1 MLQDGSI
8 EAMQNNTITIHGV
21 LKATTMNF
29 LATLWQCVFGKNI
42 HNPAEVQ
49 QPTNDVPEAK
59 RRRFNWSLDLHK
71 IFTDCVKELKKEG
84 IGMFFYSPNLKHHS
98 FVLYSSHC

>member
-1 MLQDGSI
+1 M
-8 EAMQNNTITIHGV
+8 
-21 LKATTMNF
+21 
-29 LATLWQCVFGKNI
+29 FGKNI
-42 HNPAEVQ
+42 RNPAEVQ

-84 IGMFFYSPNLKHHS
+84 IGMFFIPLILSIIHLYCIRHTANQETIGDS
-98 FVLYSSHC
+98 F